1 MSWRFPKFRFR
12 TGQVP
17 NVEDINRDFY
27 PVAEEAAG
35 RLNEHNWASAAIT
48 NRTQVEDDAVF
59 VWHQAGYYADIDAGP
74 WQATAFNDEFSVE
87 RIWRDLPNAT
97 VTFNSPGCLLWMHGT
112 AQVTFNQSSGALHNN
127 LFFALRI
134 DGAVLPESIVGG
146 VEPSQDKSPGLQNPA
161 MPVGTSLVFPVAPG
175 EHTVSLVVTI
185 GKESGAAAYTNRT
198 FIESRELIVLEMRR

>member
-1 MSWRFPKFRFR
+1 M
-12 TGQVP
+12 
-17 NVEDINRDFY
+17 
-27 PVAEEAAG
+27 
-35 RLNEHNWASAAIT
+35 
-48 NRTQVEDDAVF
+48 
-59 VWHQAGYYADIDAGP
+59 AGP
-74 WQATAFNDEFSVE
+74 SECY
-87 RIWRDLPNAT
+87 RDLQLPWLPALDAW
-97 VTFNSPGCLLWMHGT
+97 NSTGN
-112 AQVTFNQSSGALHNN
+112 FNQSSGALHNN

-146 VEPSQDKSPGLQNPA
+146 VEPSQDKSPGIQNPA